1 MKMGSPLLKPFDK
14 VDACLNSLMPGA
26 VLKNT
31 DELWL
36 DIRTLLVATE
46 KFVSFYVRIISI
58 YHQQPTENVIMSN
71 KCTFF
76 FVALFD

>member
-1 MKMGSPLLKPFDK
+1 M
-14 VDACLNSLMPGA
+14 
-26 VLKNT
+26 
-31 DELWL
+31 
-36 DIRTLLVATE
+36 ATE

-76 FVALFD
+76 LLRYLINVLVLFIDKLQ

>member
-1 MKMGSPLLKPFDK
+1 M
-14 VDACLNSLMPGA
+14 
-26 VLKNT
+26 
-31 DELWL
+31 
-36 DIRTLLVATE
+36 ATE

-76 FVALFD
+76 VVALFD